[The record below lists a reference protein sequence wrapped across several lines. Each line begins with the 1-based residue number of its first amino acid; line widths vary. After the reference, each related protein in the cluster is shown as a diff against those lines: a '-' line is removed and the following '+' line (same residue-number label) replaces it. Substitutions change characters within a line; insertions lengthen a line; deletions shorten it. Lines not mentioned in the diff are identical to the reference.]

1 AREDRPG
8 EKRLV
13 AYIVPAAEGA
23 VDTAALRDYA
33 EARLPE
39 YMVPSALVVL
49 DTLPVT
55 ENGKLDRKAL
65 PAPDFT
71 GAAAGRG
78 PVTVLE
84 EVLCGLFCEVLG
96 VDWVGAEDS
105 FFELGGDSLLAMRL
119 IARIRAVMDAEITIR
134 ELFTAPTVAGV
145 AQLVEGETAATRV
158 ALAARPRP
166 EVVPLSFG
174 QQRMWFLNRL
184 EEAGAGAGYNLP
196 LVLRLSGEVDTAA
209 LGAALGDLA
218 DRHESL
224 RTVFPE
230 TAGVPRQQVLEGPA
244 ARPTLAV
251 DRVAE
256 ADLEREVAA
265 YVGRGFDMARDLPW
279 RTRLLMVSPSE
290 SVLVLAVH
298 HIAVDGWSMGVL
310 TRDLGVAYAARSK
323 GRAPDWTPLAVQYA
337 DYALWQREVL
347 GELDDPDSVISGQLA
362 YWREALDG
370 LPEELSLPADRP
382 RPASGT
388 FRGASVSVRLGAGEH
403 ARLVELAQRHGATM
417 FMVAQAALA
426 TLLSRLGAGT
436 DIPLGTVVVGR
447 GDEALDDMAGFF
459 VNTLVLRTNV
469 EGNPTFAELLRR
481 VRETDLAVYAHQD
494 VPFERLVEDLSPTR
508 SLTRHPLFQ
517 VSLGMQSVQEPKP
530 QAQTH
535 TDPWGQSGLRVSPV
549 KPAAENARF
558 DLSFSLTEHRNGTG
572 APVGIEGLIQ
582 YAVDLFDEET
592 AKALAGRLVRVLEQ
606 VAADPDAQ
614 IGEIDVLDDAE
625 RVDLV
630 SGWNDTDRLLP
641 LGTLGE
647 LFGAEVARRPD
658 APAVVAGEVEWS
670 YAELDA
676 ASNRVARELIALG
689 AGPGR

>member
-1 AREDRPG
+1 
-8 EKRLV
+8 V
-13 AYIVPAAEGA
+13 
-23 VDTAALRDYA
+23 
-33 EARLPE
+33 
-39 YMVPSALVVL
+39 M
-49 DTLPVT
+49 
-55 ENGKLDRKAL
+55 
-65 PAPDFT
+65 
-71 GAAAGRG
+71 
-78 PVTVLE
+78 E
-84 EVLCGLFCEVLG
+84 EVLCGLFAEVLG
-96 VDWVGAEDS
+96 LETVGAEDS

-119 IARIRAVMDAEITIR
+119 IARIRSVLDAEISVR
-134 ELFTAPTVAGV
+134 GLFGAPTVAGV
-145 AQLVEGETAATRV
+145 AQLIEGETATKRV

-196 LVLRLSGEVDTAA
+196 MVMRLDGA
-209 LGAALGDLA
+209 LDVPALEAALGDVA
-218 DRHESL
+218 DRHETL

-230 TAGVPRQQVLEGPA
+230 TAGLPRQQVLEGPA
-244 ARPTLAV
+244 GRPALV
-251 DRVAE
+251 VERVTE
-256 ADLEREVAA
+256 ADLERELAA
-265 YVGRGFDMARDLPW
+265 ETGRSFDMTRELPW
-279 RTRLLMVSPSE
+279 RAKLFALSAEDHVL
-290 SVLVLAVH
+290 SVVVH
-298 HIAVDGWSMGVL
+298 HIASDGWSNGVIA
-310 TRDLGVAYAARSK
+310 RDLGVAYAARSR
-323 GRAPDWTPLAVQYA
+323 GQAPDWTPLAVQYA

-388 FRGASVSVRLGAGEH
+388 FRGASVPVQLHPHVH
-403 ARLVELAQRHGATM
+403 AQLVSIAQRHGATM

-426 TLLSRLGAGT
+426 FLLSRLGAGT
-436 DIPLGTVVVGR
+436 DIPLGTAVAGR

-517 VSLGMQSVQEPKP
+517 VSLGMQSVQQKAGTEPD
-530 QAQTH
+530 AW
-535 TDPWGQSGLRVSPV
+535 DWSGLSVRPMMPSL
-549 KPAAENARF
+549 ETARF
-558 DLSFSLTEHRNGTG
+558 DLSVTLTEHRDAEG
-572 APVGIEGLIQ
+572 APSGIGGAIQ

-592 AKALAGRLVRVLEQ
+592 AEALAGRLVRVLEQ
-606 VAADPDAQ
+606 VAADPQ
-614 IGEIDVLDDAE
+614 VRVGQLEVLDHTE
-625 RVDLV
+625 RDLVV

-676 ASNRVARELIALG
+676 
-689 AGPGR
+689 